1 MRWTLP
7 VAIVAAL
14 VSAQA
19 GAADWTRFLGS
30 NPYFPNQLA
39 DRGLAVD
46 AGGLVAVQAYN
57 RLTWSGQ
64 IEFVHEYSVAA
75 DGTIPWI
82 WGVVGKSPSYAMTP
96 RAVDQR
102 DGYRL
107 VWIARAD
114 DPASGRDEFSVVL
127 PNGAQPQWWLSEPQ
141 AGGHAVDAVSGG
153 ADGGFVLR
161 ALDAGAGFEV
171 VAFDSPSP
179 RWRATVQPCAG
190 GAAPANLQ
198 IDFAPLGAWPA
209 IHTLSVAGSCDD
221 GLNPP
226 QVFVQRFDSLT
237 GDQAVTEWLNVV
249 PDRQLARLA
258 FSPAH
263 ELVAVYSMPGSLK
276 EVQRVPPP
284 GQSFT
289 GPPALLF
296 GLDEIIALSP
306 AGADTLAILGSGASG
321 TPVSSTVWPQ
331 GAVSWPMP
339 LNGLAGFPGGA
350 WSFAAGRNEK
360 LLALRVENDSPAPLL
375 RLVGLDA
382 YGQLEWTDTIPDVLP
397 GAAPQAVP
405 AKDAAGGFIVA
416 IDTLDAG
423 GTTGI
428 MVRRVGSAP

>member
-7 VAIVAAL
+7 VAIVATL

-39 DRGLAVD
+39 ERGLAVD
-46 AGGLVAVQAYN
+46 AAGLVAVQAYN
-57 RLTWSGQ
+57 RLPWSGQ

-96 RAVDQR
+96 RGVDQR

-107 VWIARAD
+107 VWIERAD
-114 DPASGRDEFSVVL
+114 DPSSNHDEFSVVM
-127 PNGAQPQWWLSEPQ
+127 PNGAQPQWWFSEPQ
-141 AGGHAVDAVSGG
+141 AGGHVVDAVSGG

-179 RWRATVQPCAG
+179 RWRATVQPCPG
-190 GAAPANLQ
+190 GVAPADLQ
-198 IDFAPLGAWPA
+198 IDFAPFGVWPA
-209 IHTLSVAGSCDD
+209 VHTLSVAGSCDD

-226 QVFVQRFDSLT
+226 QVFVQRFDTFT
-237 GDQAVTEWLNVV
+237 GSQSATEWLNVA

-263 ELVAVYSMPGSLK
+263 ELVAVYSTPGPLK

-296 GLDEIIALSP
+296 GLDQVIALAP
-306 AGADTLAILGSGASG
+306 AGADTLAIVGSDTNG
-321 TPVSSTVWPQ
+321 TLVSSTVWPQ

-339 LNGLAGFPGGA
+339 LNGLAGFPGGD
-350 WSFAAGRNEK
+350 WTFAAGRDEK
-360 LLALRVENDSPAPLL
+360 LLALRVETGGPAPLL

-382 YGQLEWTDTIPDVLP
+382 SGQLEWTDTIADILP
-397 GAAPQAVP
+397 GAVPQAVP
-405 AKDAAGGFIVA
+405 AQDAAGGFIVA
-416 IDTLDAG
+416 VDQQDAG
-423 GTTGI
+423 GTIGVL
-428 MVRRVGSAP
+428 VRRVGSAP